1 MKRLLLLAAFGLIAC
16 QDEEAKAPD
25 PMTMTREAVSHF
37 CLMQI
42 DQHPGPKAQI
52 HVEGFPDPIFFAQ
65 VRDALAY
72 VKGPER
78 DGSILAF
85 YVSDMGIAP
94 SWESPGKDKWI
105 PAGRS
110 HFVVDSNV
118 AGGMGAPEIVPFADP
133 GAARDFASRK
143 GGRVMLME
151 EIPRYGARARRCD
164 TRGGGPVMTFTRR
177 RFLTISAAAAAM
189 ATSQGTA
196 ARAARAVWR
205 GVALGAPASVVLAG
219 ITRAQARPVLA
230 SLEDALHRL
239 ECIFSLYRDQS
250 AISRLNRDGLL
261 HAPPPEMLEVL
272 SLAGALHDGSDGAF
286 DPTVQPLWQALAHG
300 GDTPSQ
306 AGISGIDGQ
315 VLHRVALSD
324 RALATSAP
332 EGTVLEGGQGHIL
345 NPAGTAPRQGLVSVS
360 ASSAV
365 LADGL
370 STALCLLDRKAGRRL
385 VDQFGS
391 ARIEVMA

>member
-1 MKRLLLLAAFGLIAC
+1 
-16 QDEEAKAPD
+16 
-25 PMTMTREAVSHF
+25 
-37 CLMQI
+37 
-42 DQHPGPKAQI
+42 
-52 HVEGFPDPIFFAQ
+52 
-65 VRDALAY
+65 
-72 VKGPER
+72 
-78 DGSILAF
+78 
-85 YVSDMGIAP
+85 
-94 SWESPGKDKWI
+94 
-105 PAGRS
+105 
-110 HFVVDSNV
+110 
-118 AGGMGAPEIVPFADP
+118 
-133 GAARDFASRK
+133 
-143 GGRVMLME
+143 
-151 EIPRYGARARRCD
+151 
-164 TRGGGPVMTFTRR
+164 MTFTRR
-177 RFLTISAAAAAM
+177 RFLTISAAAM
-189 ATSQGTA
+189 ATPQSTA
-196 ARAARAVWR
+196 ARSARAVWR

-219 ITRAQARPVLA
+219 ITRAEARPVLA

-239 ECIFSLYRDQS
+239 EGIFSLYRDQS

-272 SLAGALHDGSDGAF
+272 SLAGALHEGSDGAF

-300 GDTPSQ
+300 GDTSGARKAIGWRGVHFDPGRIRFSRSGMALTLNGIAQGYITDEIAALLKREGFRNVLVDIGEIAACGHNARDTPWQ

-370 STALCLLDRKAGRRL
+370 STALCLLDRKAGHRL